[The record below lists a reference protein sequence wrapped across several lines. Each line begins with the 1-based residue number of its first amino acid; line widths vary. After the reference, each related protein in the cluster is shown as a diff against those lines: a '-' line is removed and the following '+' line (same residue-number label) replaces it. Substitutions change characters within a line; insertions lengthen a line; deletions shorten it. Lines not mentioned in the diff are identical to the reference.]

1 MPAFTLPPRGIV
13 VRLEGFKAL
22 QDMKKTPLEVRLSAF
37 MDGET
42 SREEKEELEKL
53 IASDANA
60 QRIFDELRHGSD
72 VGRKAFDEVLK
83 EPVPL
88 ALVRSIKSTQPP
100 KTREPSP
107 RLNRQT
113 LKLAPTGRQ
122 SLAAALILF
131 VVGGGIG
138 YLFGMQPADTPA
150 SQPPIPTQVAPRTW
164 LDDLAAYH
172 RIYSRQ
178 PQHMVELQ
186 ASQLDEIAKWLASTV
201 GVKFNFP
208 DLAAD
213 GLVFQGAR
221 MFVAGGKPVG
231 QLIYKNL
238 DGDVIA
244 ICFIKTDGVADDDF
258 NETIKDDISI
268 VSWRRNGATYA
279 IVGPSSDAMLD
290 QIANRVSSEI

>member
-1 MPAFTLPPRGIV
+1 M
-13 VRLEGFKAL
+13 

-37 MDGET
+37 MDGEM

-53 IASDANA
+53 IASDADA
-60 QRIFDELRHGSD
+60 RRIFDELKHGSD

-88 ALVRSIKSTQPP
+88 ALVRSIKSAQPP
-100 KTREPSP
+100 KTRDPSP
-107 RLNRQT
+107 RLTRQS
-113 LKLAPTGRQ
+113 LKLAPTGKQ

-131 VVGGGIG
+131 AVGGGIG
-138 YLFGMQPADTPA
+138 YLFGMQPADVPA
-150 SQPPIPTQVAPRTW
+150 SPPPIPTQVMTRNW
-164 LDDLAAYH
+164 LDDIAAYH

-186 ASQLDEIAKWLASTV
+186 ASQLDEIAKWLTSTV

-221 MFVAGGKPVG
+221 MFIAGGKPVG

-238 DGDVIA
+238 DGDVVA
-244 ICFIKTDGVADDDF
+244 ICFTKTDGVADDDF
-258 NETIKDDISI
+258 SETIKDDISI
-268 VSWRRNGATYA
+268 VSWHRNGTTYA

>member
-1 MPAFTLPPRGIV
+1 M
-13 VRLEGFKAL
+13 

-53 IASDANA
+53 IASDPNA

-88 ALVRSIKSTQPP
+88 ALVRSIKSAQPP
-100 KTREPSP
+100 KTRDPSP
-107 RLNRQT
+107 RLARPS
-113 LKLAPTGRQ
+113 LKLAPNGRQ

-131 VVGGGIG
+131 AVGGGIG
-138 YLFGMQPADTPA
+138 YLLGTQPANAPEAAPVTPA
-150 SQPPIPTQVAPRTW
+150 QVATRNW
-164 LDDLAAYH
+164 LDDIAAYH

-178 PQHMVELQ
+178 PRHMVELQ
-186 ASQLDEIAKWLASTV
+186 ASELDEISKWLGSTV

-221 MFVAGGKPVG
+221 MFIAGGKPVG

-238 DGDVIA
+238 DGDVVA
-244 ICFIKTDGVADDDF
+244 VCFTKADGVANDTDF
-258 NETIKDDISI
+258 SETIKDDISI
-268 VSWRRNGATYA
+268 VSWHRDGATYA
-279 IVGPSSDAMLD
+279 VVGPSSDAMLD

>member
-1 MPAFTLPPRGIV
+1 M
-13 VRLEGFKAL
+13 
-22 QDMKKTPLEVRLSAF
+22 PLEVRLSAF
-37 MDGET
+37 MDGEM

-53 IASDANA
+53 LASDPDAR
-60 QRIFDELRHGSD
+60 RIFDELKHGSD

-88 ALVRSIKSTQPP
+88 ALVRSIKSAQPP
-100 KTREPSP
+100 KTRDPSP
-107 RLNRQT
+107 RLARPS

-131 VVGGGIG
+131 ALGGGIG
-138 YLFGMQPADTPA
+138 YLFGMQPLGMPAAPPPTPA
-150 SQPPIPTQVAPRTW
+150 QTSARNW
-164 LDDLAAYH
+164 LDDIAAYH

-178 PQHMVELQ
+178 PHHMVELQ
-186 ASQLDEIAKWLASTV
+186 ATEQDEIAKWLSSTV
-201 GVKFNFP
+201 GVKFSFP

-221 MFVAGGKPVG
+221 MFIAGGKPVG

-238 DGDVIA
+238 DGDVVA
-244 ICFIKTDGVADDDF
+244 ICFTKTDGVSDDDNF
-258 NETIKDDISI
+258 DETIKDDVSI
-268 VSWRRNGATYA
+268 VSWQRNGATYA
-279 IVGPSSDAMLD
+279 VVGPSSDAMLD

>member
-1 MPAFTLPPRGIV
+1 
-13 VRLEGFKAL
+13 
-22 QDMKKTPLEVRLSAF
+22 MKKTPLEVRLSAF
-37 MDGET
+37 MDGEM

-53 IASDANA
+53 IASDADA
-60 QRIFDELRHGSD
+60 RRIYDELKHGSD

-107 RLNRQT
+107 RLTRQS
-113 LKLAPTGRQ
+113 LKLAPTGKQ

-138 YLFGMQPADTPA
+138 YLFGMQPADVPVGA
-150 SQPPIPTQVAPRTW
+150 PPTPTQLMLRNW
-164 LDDLAAYH
+164 LDDIAAYH

-221 MFVAGGKPVG
+221 MSVAAGKPVG

-238 DGDVIA
+238 DGDVVA
-244 ICFIKTDGVADDDF
+244 ICFTKTDGTADDDF
-258 NETIKDDISI
+258 SETIKDDISI
-268 VSWRRNGATYA
+268 VSWHRNGATYA
-279 IVGPSSDAMLD
+279 IVGPSSNAMLD

>member
-1 MPAFTLPPRGIV
+1 
-13 VRLEGFKAL
+13 
-22 QDMKKTPLEVRLSAF
+22 MKKTPLEVRLSAF

-53 IASDANA
+53 IASDADA
-60 QRIFDELRHGSD
+60 RRIFDELKHGSD

-88 ALVRSIKSTQPP
+88 ALVRSIKSAQPP

-107 RLNRQT
+107 RITRHS
-113 LKLAPTGRQ
+113 LKLAPTGKQ

-131 VVGGGIG
+131 AVGGGIG
-138 YLFGMQPADTPA
+138 YLFGMQPADVPA
-150 SQPPIPTQVAPRTW
+150 SPPPTPSQLMTRNW
-164 LDDLAAYH
+164 LDDIAAYH
-172 RIYSRQ
+172 RIYARQ

-186 ASQLDEIAKWLASTV
+186 ASQLDEIAKWLASTA
-201 GVKFNFP
+201 GVKFNVP
-208 DLAAD
+208 DLTAD

-221 MFVAGGKPVG
+221 MSIAAGKPVG

-238 DGDVIA
+238 DGDVVA
-244 ICFIKTDGVADDDF
+244 ICFTKTDGIADDDF
-258 NETIKDDISI
+258 NEIIKDDISI
-268 VSWRRNGATYA
+268 VSWHRNGTTYA
-279 IVGPSSDAMLD
+279 VVGPSSNAMLD

>member
-1 MPAFTLPPRGIV
+1 M
-13 VRLEGFKAL
+13 

-37 MDGET
+37 MDGEM

-53 IASDANA
+53 IASDADA
-60 QRIFDELRHGSD
+60 RRIFDELKHGSD

-107 RLNRQT
+107 RITRHS

-131 VVGGGIG
+131 AVGGGIG
-138 YLFGMQPADTPA
+138 YLFGMQPTDVPAGTP
-150 SQPPIPTQVAPRTW
+150 PTPTQLVTRNW
-164 LDDLAAYH
+164 LDDIAAYH

-221 MFVAGGKPVG
+221 MSIAAGKPVG

-238 DGDVIA
+238 DGDVVA
-244 ICFIKTDGVADDDF
+244 ICFTKTDGVADDDF

-268 VSWRRNGATYA
+268 VLWHRNGTTYA
-279 IVGPSSDAMLD
+279 IVGPSSNAMLD

>member
-1 MPAFTLPPRGIV
+1 
-13 VRLEGFKAL
+13 
-22 QDMKKTPLEVRLSAF
+22 MKKTPLEIRLSAF

-53 IASDANA
+53 IASDPNA
-60 QRIFDELRHGSD
+60 RRIFDELKHGSD

-107 RLNRQT
+107 RITRHS

-131 VVGGGIG
+131 AVGGGIG
-138 YLFGMQPADTPA
+138 YLFGMQPADVPA
-150 SQPPIPTQVAPRTW
+150 SAPPTPSQLMTRNW
-164 LDDLAAYH
+164 LDDIAAYH
-172 RIYSRQ
+172 RIYARQ

-186 ASQLDEIAKWLASTV
+186 ASQLDEIAKWLASTA

-221 MFVAGGKPVG
+221 MSVAAGKPVG

-238 DGDVIA
+238 DGDVVA
-244 ICFIKTDGVADDDF
+244 ICFTKTDGIADDDF

-268 VSWRRNGATYA
+268 VSWHRNGATYA
-279 IVGPSSDAMLD
+279 VVGPSSNAMLD

>member
-1 MPAFTLPPRGIV
+1 
-13 VRLEGFKAL
+13 
-22 QDMKKTPLEVRLSAF
+22 MKKMPLEVRLSAF

-42 SREEKEELEKL
+42 NREEKEELERL
-53 IASDANA
+53 IASDPDAR
-60 QRIFDELRHGSD
+60 RIFDELKHGSD

-88 ALVRSIKSTQPP
+88 ALVRSIKSAQPP

-107 RLNRQT
+107 RITRPS

-131 VVGGGIG
+131 VVGGAIG
-138 YLFGMQPADTPA
+138 YLFGMQPADIPAGTP
-150 SQPPIPTQVAPRTW
+150 PVPMQVATRSW
-164 LDDLAAYH
+164 LDDIAAYH

-221 MFVAGGKPVG
+221 MFIAGGKPFG

-238 DGDVIA
+238 DGDVVA
-244 ICFIKTDGVADDDF
+244 ICFTKTDGVADNDF
-258 NETIKDDISI
+258 SETIKDDISI
-268 VSWRRNGATYA
+268 VSWHRNGATYA
-279 IVGPSSDAMLD
+279 VVGPSSNAMLD

>member
-1 MPAFTLPPRGIV
+1 
-13 VRLEGFKAL
+13 
-22 QDMKKTPLEVRLSAF
+22 MKKMPLEVRLSAF

-42 SREEKEELEKL
+42 SREEKDELEKL
-53 IASDANA
+53 IASDPDAR
-60 QRIFDELRHGSD
+60 RIFDELKHGSD

-88 ALVRSIKSTQPP
+88 ALVRSIKSAQPP
-100 KTREPSP
+100 KTRDPSP
-107 RLNRQT
+107 RLARPS

-131 VVGGGIG
+131 ALGGGIG
-138 YLFGMQPADTPA
+138 YFFGMQPPGMPAAAPPTPA
-150 SQPPIPTQVAPRTW
+150 QTSTRNW
-164 LDDLAAYH
+164 LDDIAAYH

-178 PQHMVELQ
+178 PHHMVELQ
-186 ASQLDEIAKWLASTV
+186 ASELDEIGKWLSSTV

-238 DGDVIA
+238 DGDVVA
-244 ICFIKTDGVADDDF
+244 ICFTKIDGASNDDNFD
-258 NETIKDDISI
+258 ETIKDDVSI
-268 VSWRRNGATYA
+268 VSWHRNGTTYA
-279 IVGPSSDAMLD
+279 VVGPSSDAMLD

>member
-1 MPAFTLPPRGIV
+1 
-13 VRLEGFKAL
+13 
-22 QDMKKTPLEVRLSAF
+22 MKKTPLEVRLSAF
-37 MDGET
+37 MDGEM

-53 IASDANA
+53 IASDADA
-60 QRIFDELRHGSD
+60 RRIFDELKHGSD

-88 ALVRSIKSTQPP
+88 ALVRSIKSAQPP
-100 KTREPSP
+100 KTRDPSP
-107 RLNRQT
+107 RLTRQS
-113 LKLAPTGRQ
+113 LKLAPTGKQ

-131 VVGGGIG
+131 AVGGGIG
-138 YLFGMQPADTPA
+138 YLFGMQPADVPA
-150 SQPPIPTQVAPRTW
+150 SPPPIPTQVMTRNW
-164 LDDLAAYH
+164 LDDIAAYH

-186 ASQLDEIAKWLASTV
+186 ASQLDEIAKWLTSTV

-221 MFVAGGKPVG
+221 MFIAGGKPVG

-238 DGDVIA
+238 DGDVVA
-244 ICFIKTDGVADDDF
+244 ICFTKTGGVADDDF
-258 NETIKDDISI
+258 SETIKDDISI
-268 VSWRRNGATYA
+268 VSWHRNGTTYA

>member
-1 MPAFTLPPRGIV
+1 M
-13 VRLEGFKAL
+13 
-22 QDMKKTPLEVRLSAF
+22 QDMKKTPLEIRLSAF

-53 IASDANA
+53 IASDPNA
-60 QRIFDELRHGSD
+60 RRIFDELRHGSD

-107 RLNRQT
+107 RITRHS

-131 VVGGGIG
+131 AVGGGIG
-138 YLFGMQPADTPA
+138 YLFGMQPADVPA
-150 SQPPIPTQVAPRTW
+150 SAPPTPSQLMTRNW
-164 LDDLAAYH
+164 LDDIAAYH
-172 RIYSRQ
+172 RIYARQ

-186 ASQLDEIAKWLASTV
+186 ASQLDEIAKWLASTA

-221 MFVAGGKPVG
+221 MSVAAGKPVG

-238 DGDVIA
+238 DGDVVA
-244 ICFIKTDGVADDDF
+244 ICFTKTDGIADDDF

-268 VSWRRNGATYA
+268 VSWHRNGTTYA
-279 IVGPSSDAMLD
+279 VVGPSSNAMLD

>member
-1 MPAFTLPPRGIV
+1 
-13 VRLEGFKAL
+13 
-22 QDMKKTPLEVRLSAF
+22 MKKTPLEVRLSAF

-53 IASDANA
+53 IASDPNA
-60 QRIFDELRHGSD
+60 RRIFDELKHGSD
-72 VGRKAFDEVLK
+72 VGSKAFDEVLK

-88 ALVRSIKSTQPP
+88 ALVRSIKSAQPP
-100 KTREPSP
+100 KTRDPSP
-107 RLNRQT
+107 RLTRQS
-113 LKLAPTGRQ
+113 LKLAPTGKQ

-131 VVGGGIG
+131 AVGGGIG
-138 YLFGMQPADTPA
+138 YLFGMQPADVPA
-150 SQPPIPTQVAPRTW
+150 NPSPIPTQVATRNW
-164 LDDLAAYH
+164 LDDIAAYH

-186 ASQLDEIAKWLASTV
+186 ASQLDEIAKWLTSTV

-238 DGDVIA
+238 DGDVVA
-244 ICFIKTDGVADDDF
+244 ICFTKTDGVADDDF

-268 VSWRRNGATYA
+268 VSWHRNGTTYA

>member
-1 MPAFTLPPRGIV
+1 
-13 VRLEGFKAL
+13 
-22 QDMKKTPLEVRLSAF
+22 MKKTPLEVRLSAF

-53 IASDANA
+53 IASDADA
-60 QRIFDELRHGSD
+60 RRIFDELKHGSD

-88 ALVRSIKSTQPP
+88 ALVRSIKSAQPP

-107 RLNRQT
+107 RIARHS
-113 LKLAPTGRQ
+113 LKLAPTGKQ

-131 VVGGGIG
+131 AVGGGIG
-138 YLFGMQPADTPA
+138 YLFGMQPADVPA
-150 SQPPIPTQVAPRTW
+150 SPPPTPSQLMTRNW
-164 LDDLAAYH
+164 LDDIAAYH
-172 RIYSRQ
+172 RIYARQ

-186 ASQLDEIAKWLASTV
+186 ASQLDEIAKWLASTA
-201 GVKFNFP
+201 GVKFNVP

-221 MFVAGGKPVG
+221 MSVAAGKPVG

-238 DGDVIA
+238 DGDVVA
-244 ICFIKTDGVADDDF
+244 ICFTKTDGIADDDF

-268 VSWRRNGATYA
+268 VSWHRNGTTYA
-279 IVGPSSDAMLD
+279 VVGPSSNAMLD

>member
-1 MPAFTLPPRGIV
+1 M
-13 VRLEGFKAL
+13 
-22 QDMKKTPLEVRLSAF
+22 PLEVRLSTF
-37 MDGET
+37 MDGEM
-42 SREEKEELEKL
+42 SREEKEEMERL
-53 IASDANA
+53 IASDPDAR
-60 QRIFDELRHGSD
+60 RIFDELRHGSD

-100 KTREPSP
+100 KTRDPSP
-107 RLNRQT
+107 RLARPS

-131 VVGGGIG
+131 VLGGGIG
-138 YLFGMQPADTPA
+138 YLFGMRPADISSTPPA
-150 SQPPIPTQVAPRTW
+150 STSAARNW

-172 RIYSRQ
+172 RIYSHQ
-178 PQHMVELQ
+178 PRHMVELQ
-186 ASQLDEIAKWLASTV
+186 ASELDEIAKWLSSTV

-221 MFVAGGKPVG
+221 MFIAGGKPVG

-238 DGDVIA
+238 DGDVVA
-244 ICFIKTDGVADDDF
+244 ICFTKTDGVPDDDNF
-258 NETIKDDISI
+258 DETIRDDVSI
-268 VSWRRNGATYA
+268 VSWHRGGATYA
-279 IVGPSSDAMLD
+279 VVGPSSNAMLD

>member
-1 MPAFTLPPRGIV
+1 
-13 VRLEGFKAL
+13 
-22 QDMKKTPLEVRLSAF
+22 MKKMPLEVRLSAF
-37 MDGET
+37 MDGEM

-53 IASDANA
+53 LASDPDAR
-60 QRIFDELRHGSD
+60 RIFDELKHGSD

-100 KTREPSP
+100 KTRDTSP
-107 RLNRQT
+107 RLARPS

-131 VVGGGIG
+131 ALGGGIG
-138 YLFGMQPADTPA
+138 YFFGMQPSDVPA
-150 SQPPIPTQVAPRTW
+150 AAPANPAQASARSW
-164 LDDLAAYH
+164 LDDIAAYH
-172 RIYSRQ
+172 RVYSRQ
-178 PQHMVELQ
+178 PRHMVEMQ
-186 ASQLDEIAKWLASTV
+186 ASELDEISKWLVSTV

-208 DLAAD
+208 DLAAE
-213 GLVFQGAR
+213 GLVFQGGR
-221 MFVAGGKPVG
+221 MFIAGGKPVG

-238 DGDVIA
+238 DGDVVA
-244 ICFIKTDGVADDDF
+244 ICFTKADGTADDDDF

-268 VSWRRNGATYA
+268 VSWHRNDAVYA
-279 IVGPSSDAMLD
+279 VVGPSSDPMLD

>member
-1 MPAFTLPPRGIV
+1 
-13 VRLEGFKAL
+13 
-22 QDMKKTPLEVRLSAF
+22 MKKTPLEVRLSAF
-37 MDGET
+37 MDGEM

-53 IASDANA
+53 IASDADA
-60 QRIFDELRHGSD
+60 RRIYDELKHGSD
-72 VGRKAFDEVLK
+72 VGRKAFDEILK

-107 RLNRQT
+107 RLTRQS
-113 LKLAPTGRQ
+113 LKLAPTGKQ

-138 YLFGMQPADTPA
+138 YLFGMQPADVPA
-150 SQPPIPTQVAPRTW
+150 GAPPTPTQLMLRNW
-164 LDDLAAYH
+164 LDDIAAYH

-221 MFVAGGKPVG
+221 MSVAAGKPVG

-238 DGDVIA
+238 DGDVVA
-244 ICFIKTDGVADDDF
+244 ICFTKTDGTADDDF
-258 NETIKDDISI
+258 SETIKDDISI
-268 VSWRRNGATYA
+268 VSWHRNGATYA
-279 IVGPSSDAMLD
+279 IVGPSSNAMLD

>member
-1 MPAFTLPPRGIV
+1 M
-13 VRLEGFKAL
+13 

-37 MDGET
+37 MDGEM

-53 IASDANA
+53 IASDADA
-60 QRIFDELRHGSD
+60 RRIYDELKHGSD

-107 RLNRQT
+107 RLTRQS
-113 LKLAPTGRQ
+113 LKLAPTGKQ

-138 YLFGMQPADTPA
+138 YLFGMQPADVPVGA
-150 SQPPIPTQVAPRTW
+150 PPTPTQLMLRNW
-164 LDDLAAYH
+164 LDDIAAYH

-221 MFVAGGKPVG
+221 MSVAAGKPVG

-238 DGDVIA
+238 DGDVVA
-244 ICFIKTDGVADDDF
+244 ICFTKTDGTADDDF
-258 NETIKDDISI
+258 SETIKDDISI
-268 VSWRRNGATYA
+268 VSWHRNGATYA
-279 IVGPSSDAMLD
+279 IVGPSSNAMLD

>member
-1 MPAFTLPPRGIV
+1 
-13 VRLEGFKAL
+13 
-22 QDMKKTPLEVRLSAF
+22 MKKTPLEVRLSAF
-37 MDGET
+37 MDGEM

-53 IASDANA
+53 IASDADA
-60 QRIFDELRHGSD
+60 RRIFDELKHGSD

-107 RLNRQT
+107 RITRHS

-131 VVGGGIG
+131 AVGGGIG
-138 YLFGMQPADTPA
+138 YLFGMQPTDVPAGTP
-150 SQPPIPTQVAPRTW
+150 PTPTQLVTRNW
-164 LDDLAAYH
+164 LDDIAAYH

-221 MFVAGGKPVG
+221 MSIAAGKPVG

-238 DGDVIA
+238 DGDVVA
-244 ICFIKTDGVADDDF
+244 ICFTKTDGVADDDF

-268 VSWRRNGATYA
+268 VLWHRNGTTYA
-279 IVGPSSDAMLD
+279 IVGPSSNAMLD

>member
-1 MPAFTLPPRGIV
+1 M
-13 VRLEGFKAL
+13 
-22 QDMKKTPLEVRLSAF
+22 PLEVRLSAF
-37 MDGET
+37 MDGEM
-42 SREEKEELEKL
+42 SREEKEELERL
-53 IASDANA
+53 IASDPDAR
-60 QRIFDELRHGSD
+60 RIFDELKHGSD

-88 ALVRSIKSTQPP
+88 ALVRSIKSAQPP
-100 KTREPSP
+100 KTRDPSP
-107 RLNRQT
+107 RPARQS

-131 VVGGGIG
+131 ALGGGIG
-138 YLFGMQPADTPA
+138 YFVGMQPSAVPA
-150 SQPPIPTQVAPRTW
+150 AAPVSPAQAAARNW
-164 LDDLAAYH
+164 LDDIASYH

-178 PQHMVELQ
+178 PRHMVELQ
-186 ASQLDEIAKWLASTV
+186 ASELDEIAKWLTSTV

-221 MFVAGGKPVG
+221 MFIAGGKPVG

-238 DGDVIA
+238 DGDVVA
-244 ICFIKTDGVADDDF
+244 ICFTKSDGTGDEDGDF

-268 VSWRRNGATYA
+268 VSWHRNDATYA
-279 IVGPSSDAMLD
+279 VVGPSSDAMLD